1 MNKFVTFSI
10 DKNDS
15 DCYEKTIANTKLIG
29 TAYYKGW
36 KSCVCVGNDAPQEY
50 IQQLAKTADRLIF
63 INHNNASL
71 MLEKL
76 FPVFEEHV
84 ECFVSRSCNSVISF
98 KESRLIESWIEG
110 EKQLCLIREEAS
122 ESIDVRVNIFG
133 AKQTIS
139 RLVQSQLQNIYNNR
153 TTNLNVNFEEFYN
166 QHSDS
171 FFSGSIL

>member
-15 DCYEKTIANTKLIG
+15 YCYEKTIANTKLIG
-29 TAYYKGW
+29 AAYYKGW
-36 KSCVCVGNDAPQEY
+36 KSCVCVGSDAPQEY

-84 ECFVSRSCNSVISF
+84 ECFVSRSCDSIISF

-122 ESIDVRVNIFG
+122 ESIDIRVNIFG

-153 TTNLNVNFEEFYN
+153 TTNLNVDFKEFYN

-171 FFSGSIL
+171 FFSDNIS

>member
-1 MNKFVTFSI
+1 
-10 DKNDS
+10 
-15 DCYEKTIANTKLIG
+15 
-29 TAYYKGW
+29 
-36 KSCVCVGNDAPQEY
+36 
-50 IQQLAKTADRLIF
+50 
-63 INHNNASL
+63 
-71 MLEKL
+71 
-76 FPVFEEHV
+76 
-84 ECFVSRSCNSVISF
+84 
-98 KESRLIESWIEG
+98 LIESWIEG